1 MQVVPDPGD
10 LTETLRY
17 NVTGLRP
24 YSRYAIRVRAE
35 NKLGTSEPSQPSGK
49 ALQLKNML
57 KDAKTPT
64 SFFALLFIEVHLVT
78 ARNEVGARLCFY
90 MCL

>member
-1 MQVVPDPGD
+1 MQSHLLSDVQVVPDPGD

-49 ALQLKNML
+49 VL
-57 KDAKTPT
+57 
-64 SFFALLFIEVHLVT
+64 
-78 ARNEVGARLCFY
+78 
-90 MCL
+90 